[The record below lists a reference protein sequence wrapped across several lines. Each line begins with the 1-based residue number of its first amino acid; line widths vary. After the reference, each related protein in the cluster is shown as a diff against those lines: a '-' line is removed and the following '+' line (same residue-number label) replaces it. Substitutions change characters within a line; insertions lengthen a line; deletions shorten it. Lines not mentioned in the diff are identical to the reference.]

1 MKKSEATCRIIAGDL
16 KNKPILLPDTPETRP
31 TKAIVRE
38 SLFNTLQQEVI
49 GVPFVEVFAGSGSVG
64 LEAASRGASH
74 VYFLEKGSLALKTLA
89 ENIARLGIRDK
100 AEVRRGD
107 SFEELPRIL
116 QILEDHDEAA
126 FFYVDPPFSI
136 RENQEEIYDKTTD
149 LIASI
154 SPERALMIAVEHMTG
169 VAFPGQIG
177 GFTLEKSRKFGKTTL
192 SYFLPAN

>member
-16 KNKPILLPDTPETRP
+16 KGKGIFLPDTPETRP

-74 VYFLEKGSLALKTLA
+74 IYFLEKGSLALKVLG
-89 ENIARLGIRDK
+89 ENIARLGLKER
-100 AEVRRGD
+100 AELRRGD

-136 RENQEEIYDKTTD
+136 RENQEDIYEKTTG

-154 SPERALMIAVEHMTG
+154 PPERVLMIAVEHMTG
-169 VAFPGQIG
+169 VLFPDRIG
-177 GFTLEKSRKFGKTTL
+177 GFTLDKSRKFGKTTL